1 MMGEGGEAVQLC
13 LTEGERSEPSDST
26 DHNTRASKRSNPCR
40 SSTSPRPS
48 LWMVVY
54 CRFAL
59 LTRS

>member
-1 MMGEGGEAVQLC
+1 MIGEGGEAVQLC
-13 LTEGERSEPSDST
+13 LTEGERCEPSDCTAHSK
-26 DHNTRASKRSNPCR
+26 RASKRSNPCR